1 MYFLFLN
8 VLVGNGVLN
17 MSMVENVVGFGF
29 GLYYLKIVYR
39 CVGEDGL
46 WNVFCV
52 KNVYG
57 KLRVINDCKVL
68 DRVVFKLC
76 KFFF

>member
-17 MSMVENVVGFGF
+17 MSMVENVVRFGF
-29 GLYYLKIVYR
+29 GLNYLKIVYR
-39 CVGEDGL
+39 WVGEDGL
-46 WNVFCV
+46 WNVICV
-52 KNVYG
+52 KNGYG
-57 KLRVINDCKVL
+57 KLRVINSFKVL
-68 DRVVFKLC
+68 DRVVFKLY

>member
-29 GLYYLKIVYR
+29 CLYYLKIVYR
-39 CVGEDGL
+39 WVGEDGL

-52 KNVYG
+52 KLVMVN
-57 KLRVINDCKVL
+57 
-68 DRVVFKLC
+68 
-76 KFFF
+76 

>member
-39 CVGEDGL
+39 WVGEDGL

-52 KNVYG
+52 KLVM
-57 KLRVINDCKVL
+57 IN
-68 DRVVFKLC
+68 
-76 KFFF
+76 